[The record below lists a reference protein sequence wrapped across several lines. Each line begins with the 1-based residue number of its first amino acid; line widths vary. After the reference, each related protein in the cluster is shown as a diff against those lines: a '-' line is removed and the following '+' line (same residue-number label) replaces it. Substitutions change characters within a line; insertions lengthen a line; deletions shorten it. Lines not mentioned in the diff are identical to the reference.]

1 MGFPIHYIIRDR
13 VSAIDGIVGFLLRID
28 LARSGIPV
36 PSVFVTNDYTILS
49 ETCKA
54 VMKKFFRKS

>member
-28 LARSGIPV
+28 LARSGIPFS
-36 PSVFVTNDYTILS
+36 PVFVTNDYT
-49 ETCKA
+49 T
-54 VMKKFFRKS
+54 